1 MTEKEALLLMETSKD
16 VQDWNK
22 KREEVKSSMTPKE
35 WRSMYPKL
43 DNSGLIVKILNARKK

>member
-16 VQDWNK
+16 VQDWNE